1 MKRIL
6 LTTTSLVL
14 AAGFASA
21 DVSFSGTAGIAL
33 IDDNGASVATHTSST
48 VATANAAKTAAAT
61 FAVSDHD
68 AAVLADGVAATA
80 AQTATRVT
88 LVAASV
94 AAAAVE
100 AAQGAADVNTANTAA
115 RAGRDGMFFESY
127 YDLDITAT
135 AETDNGITV
144 KLGFDMGSGGK
155 IDYDDDDKLEM
166 QGATIGDADVAVS
179 YNGWTLAVDQA
190 GIDNLFD
197 DTDGSQDV
205 SLSGSVAGWTVALT
219 SDQEGST
226 SSYKVGGTIGG
237 IALTVTGTD
246 KDDNNGDASKVAI
259 SYAMG
264 ALTLSASAEDESK
277 ADGSEDD
284 QTVGVKYAMNDAL
297 TLSYTSIKPG
307 NKSFGDE
314 WDAKVAY
321 SAGGV
326 KTSFATDET
335 DATTVIA
342 EYSLGGGAT
351 AFAAMHDKAG
361 TASDLTAQI
370 GRAHV

>member
-1 MKRIL
+1 M
-6 LTTTSLVL
+6 VL

-21 DVSFSGTAGIAL
+21 DVSFSGTAGVAL
-33 IDDNGASVATHTSST
+33 IDDNGASLST
-48 VATANAAKTAAAT
+48 RADM
-61 FAVSDHD
+61 FA
-68 AAVLADGVAATA
+68 
-80 AQTATRVT
+80 
-88 LVAASV
+88 
-94 AAAAVE
+94 
-100 AAQGAADVNTANTAA
+100 
-115 RAGRDGMFFESY
+115 ESY
-127 YDLDITAT
+127 YDLDIAAT

-264 ALTLSASAEDESK
+264 ALTLSASAEDESL
-277 ADGSEDD
+277 ASGAEDD
-284 QTVGVKYAMNDAL
+284 TTVGVSYAMNDAL
-297 TLSYTSIKPG
+297 TLSYTTIKPG
-307 NKSFGDE
+307 SNASFGDE

-361 TASDLTAQI
+361 TASDLTAI
-370 GRAHV
+370 GLTFAF

>member
-1 MKRIL
+1 M
-6 LTTTSLVL
+6 
-14 AAGFASA
+14 
-21 DVSFSGTAGIAL
+21 
-33 IDDNGASVATHTSST
+33 
-48 VATANAAKTAAAT
+48 
-61 FAVSDHD
+61 
-68 AAVLADGVAATA
+68 
-80 AQTATRVT
+80 
-88 LVAASV
+88 
-94 AAAAVE
+94 
-100 AAQGAADVNTANTAA
+100 
-115 RAGRDGMFFESY
+115 
-127 YDLDITAT
+127 
-135 AETDNGITV
+135 
-144 KLGFDMGSGGK
+144 
-155 IDYDDDDKLEM
+155 
-166 QGATIGDADVAVS
+166 S

-246 KDDNNGDASKVAI
+246 KDDNAGDASKVAV

-284 QTVGVKYAMNDAL
+284 TTVGVKYAMNDAL

-326 KTSFATDET
+326 SASFALDET

-342 EYSLGGGAT
+342 EYTLGGGAT

-361 TASDLTAQI
+361 TASDLTAV
-370 GRAHV
+370 GLTFAF